1 MLKQR
6 LITAAVMIT
15 VLLGAIFLL
24 PWLLFDTF
32 MALILLMGAWEWTR
46 LAGLESRLARYGY
59 VLFIFALLY
68 LVLHL
73 PATIRPIVILPAIP
87 WWIIAFILVTQYP
100 ASAKWWNHKPVLLVF
115 GILLLLPG
123 WAALVHLS
131 LQQNYRIW
139 IVICLTMIAF
149 ADSGA
154 YFTGRKLGRTPLAP
168 AVSPNKTWE
177 GVFGGMLASALLAL
191 VVQAAFTVA
200 APPHPAIIALAAIA
214 IAASSVV
221 GDLFESMMKRQRDIK
236 DSGNLLPGHGGILD
250 RLDSITAALPIFV
263 LMLIGMDLL

>member
-6 LITAAVMIT
+6 LVTAAVMIS

-46 LAGLESRLARYGY
+46 LAGLQSRAARYGY

-73 PATIRPIVILPAIP
+73 PAAVRQLVILPALP
-87 WWIIAFILVTQYP
+87 WWILASILVCRYP
-100 ASAKWWNHKPVLLVF
+100 DGASWWNNRSMLLVF
-115 GILLLLPG
+115 GVFLLIPG
-123 WAALVHLS
+123 WAAVVHLS
-131 LQQNYRIW
+131 LQDHYRIW

-154 YFTGRKLGRTPLAP
+154 YFTGRKLGKTPLAP
-168 AVSPNKTWE
+168 RVSPNKTWE
-177 GVFGGMLASALLAL
+177 GVFGGMLACALLAMA
-191 VVQAAFTVA
+191 VQAFVA
-200 APPHPAIIALAAIA
+200 LPDSPNPAVIALAAIA

-236 DSGNLLPGHGGILD
+236 DSGDLLPGHGGVLD
-250 RLDSITAALPIFV
+250 RLDSITAALPVFV
-263 LMLIGMDLL
+263 LMLIWMDLL